1 MMTFIKILI
10 VAIWKSRQ
18 VSGHTGGEICHFK
31 LLNYLYLTIMWWE
44 RTQFSNSTFWR
55 LVFSHSWFRIHLQ
68 LDFVSLEM
76 NSEPLVWEH
85 QSPKCFGGE
94 PTIHVYIMLYTRV
107 ESIFAMVICDNYTI
121 SIIFHSK
128 YRWGSNFRSTYMC
141 ARYIAIYHVVDFF
154 WDISC
159 HLDIRQHQQHGAFN
173 RHLNGTK

>member
-1 MMTFIKILI
+1 MTFIKILI

-94 PTIHVYIMLYTRV
+94 PTILYFVMKLSKEGTVGMPRDGFDWIKV
-107 ESIFAMVICDNYTI
+107 WKVKFWYFATFWQFPQKQSDN
-121 SIIFHSK
+121 
-128 YRWGSNFRSTYMC
+128 
-141 ARYIAIYHVVDFF
+141 FF
-154 WDISC
+154 FIVFFFVNSY
-159 HLDIRQHQQHGAFN
+159 
-173 RHLNGTK
+173 